1 MSPPASHTRSNPC
14 VPNYF
19 HPSHQNVSER
29 ERERTFQQAEVL
41 QDVEAGR
48 FNGLLLTGYQA
59 PISVMDANGVRERE
73 SVGRHG
79 V

>member
-1 MSPPASHTRSNPC
+1 MSA
-14 VPNYF
+14 
-19 HPSHQNVSER
+19 R

-59 PISVMDANGVRERE
+59 PISVTDANGVRERE

>member
-1 MSPPASHTRSNPC
+1 MSAFICEREG
-14 VPNYF
+14 
-19 HPSHQNVSER
+19 ER
-29 ERERTFQQAEVL
+29 EREKIQQAEVL
-41 QDVEAGR
+41 QDIEAGR

-59 PISVMDANGVRERE
+59 PISVTDANGVRERE